1 MLRNETQVS
10 RAFSMH
16 VCRMAERAAA
26 SALDEGSPDS
36 SDRPRWAASIA
47 CQTCMSQRSW
57 LAAAGMASEHACAA
71 ATTCDAW
78 IARLKSRHLP
88 CSWEALGRAEAQR
101 AALQQAADTAE
112 AGVLAATD
120 QLAACQAALAEQR
133 KVGHNNA
140 AE

>member
-1 MLRNETQVS
+1 MLLNGTRVS
-10 RAFSMH
+10 KAFGMR

-36 SDRPRWAASIA
+36 SNRPRWAASIA
-47 CQTCMSQRSW
+47 CQTCVSQSSW

-78 IARLKSRHLP
+78 IARSKSHRLP

-101 AALQQAADTAE
+101 AALQQAADAAE

-120 QLAACQAALAEQR
+120 QLATCQAALAEQR

-140 AE
+140 AD